1 VALAGKVE
9 VFHSGFLVLYCRKR
23 ISVGDVSKKTNSQK
37 VLIDRGSFLD
47 SLHPGAFSERTPFFS
62 TSYGSAYHGNAL
74 DYLRQLPNES
84 LNLIMTSPPFALQRK
99 KQYGNVDANE
109 YIEWFHDFA
118 VEFYRVLKNDGSL
131 VIDLGGSWVRGIPVR
146 SLYHFELVI
155 DLCKRLDP
163 IGRNN
168 FYLAEEF
175 FWYNPA
181 KLPTP
186 AEWVT
191 VRRVR
196 VKDAV
201 NTVWWLSKNPN
212 PKASNRNVLKTYSQS
227 MQHLLQRGY
236 KPKLRPSGHDISGK
250 FGKDNGGAIPPNL
263 LQISNTDSNSRYQR
277 LCRDN
282 NLPVHPARFPSQL
295 PAFFIKFLTDADDL
309 VLDPFAGS
317 GMTGAV
323 AERLKRRWL
332 AYELV
337 EEYLKGARFRFS
349 TEALEE
355 LPVHVGD
362 IYGEERGNGSSPKT
376 TSNNG
381 TKHKRVASNSDV
393 TPVQARLLET
403 NGVYLPKSSQHK
415 AISE

>member
-1 VALAGKVE
+1 M
-9 VFHSGFLVLYCRKR
+9 
-23 ISVGDVSKKTNSQK
+23 
-37 VLIDRGSFLD
+37 D
-47 SLHPGAFSERTPFFS
+47 SLHFGTLSES
-62 TSYGSAYHGNAL
+62 TSFFATHYGCAYHGDAL
-74 DYLRQLPNES
+74 DYLRQLPDGS
-84 LNLIMTSPPFALQRK
+84 INLIMTSPPFALQRK

-118 VEFYRVLKNDGSL
+118 VEFYRVLRDDGSL
-131 VIDLGGSWVRGIPVR
+131 VIDLGGSWVRGMPVR

-163 IGRNN
+163 VGRNN

-201 NTVWWLSKNPN
+201 NTVWWLSKTPD
-212 PKASNRNVLKTYSQS
+212 PKANNRNVLKTYSQS
-227 MQHLLQRGY
+227 MRLLLRQGY
-236 KPKLRPSGHDISGK
+236 KPKLRPSGHDISDK

-277 LCRDN
+277 LCRDQ

-295 PAFFIKFLTDADDL
+295 PAFFIKFLTDANDI

-323 AERLKRRWL
+323 AERLERRWL
-332 AYELV
+332 AFEMV
-337 EEYLKGARFRFS
+337 EDYLKGARFRFGA
-349 TEALEE
+349 EALEE
-355 LPVHVGD
+355 LPIEVGD
-362 IYGEERGNGSSPKT
+362 IYGEERGNSSVPRIASDSKT
-376 TSNNG
+376 EQ
-381 TKHKRVASNSDV
+381 KRVESLSEI
-393 TPVQARLLET
+393 TPIQARLLET
-403 NGVYLPKSSQHK
+403 NGAYLPNKASQRK
-415 AISE
+415 AVSK